1 MHAEKVVFIF
11 YFYFVYYVFGFFFS
25 KMVCIAFLVN
35 F

>member
-1 MHAEKVVFIF
+1 MHAEKVVFVF
-11 YFYFVYYVFGFFFS
+11 YFSFVYYVFGFFLS